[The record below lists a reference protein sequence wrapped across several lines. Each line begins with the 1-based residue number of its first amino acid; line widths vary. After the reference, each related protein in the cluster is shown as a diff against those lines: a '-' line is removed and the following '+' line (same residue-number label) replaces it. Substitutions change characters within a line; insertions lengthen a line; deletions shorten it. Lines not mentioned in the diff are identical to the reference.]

1 MKLFYR
7 VVILFFLYSCSFDK
21 NSGIW
26 KNENSP
32 TKYENDKIFKD
43 FKNVSSSAETF
54 KKIIPID
61 NKFIFKIDN
70 PYQNKS
76 WTDIFYGK
84 NNNFKNFKYDNLNKV
99 FLKSKKL
106 SKYKSSDYILFSDDN
121 LIFSDERGNILIYS
135 VRENSILKKFNFYKK
150 KYKHIIK
157 KLKISTEK
165 NIIYVSD
172 NIGYIYAYN
181 YKTNKVIWAKNY
193 KIPFRSNI
201 KLQSNNIITS
211 NQNNDLIIIEKD
223 TGNLVKLIPSEETTI
238 NNLFINNIASGKE
251 ELFFL
256 NTYGSLY
263 SFDKKNFNL
272 NWFINFNKS
281 INLRLGNIFTGT
293 ELVHYNNKILVSS
306 NENFYI
312 LDSKRGSVISKNNF
326 SLLQRPI
333 IINDYI
339 FLITKNN
346 FLISLNSQNGQII
359 YSYDIAQKAADFIN
373 TKKKKLEIKNI
384 MLVNNSIFIFLKN
397 SNVIKFDLRGE
408 ITEIIKLPSSLN
420 SHPIIVK
427 SSLLYLNKK
436 NKLFIIN

>member
-1 MKLFYR
+1 MKLFYK

-32 TKYENDKIFKD
+32 TNYENEKIFKD
-43 FKNVSSSAETF
+43 FKNVSSSTETF

-61 NKFIFKIDN
+61 NEFTFKIDN

-84 NNNFKNFKYDNLNKV
+84 NNNLKNFKYDNLNKV

-106 SKYKSSDYILFSDDN
+106 SKYKSSDYILFNDDN

-135 VRENSILKKFNFYKK
+135 IRENTILKKFNFYKK

-263 SFDKKNFNL
+263 SFDKKNYNL

-281 INLRLGNIFTGT
+281 INLSLSNIFMGT

-333 IINDYI
+333 TINNYI

-359 YSYDIAQKAADFIN
+359 YSYDIAQKVADFIN

-384 MLVNNSIFIFLKN
+384 MLVNNSIFVFLKN

>member
-32 TKYENDKIFKD
+32 ISNENDKIFKD
-43 FKNVSSSAETF
+43 FKNVSSSTETF
-54 KKIIPID
+54 KEIIPID
-61 NKFIFKIDN
+61 NEFTFKIDN

-84 NNNFKNFKYDNLNKV
+84 NNNLKNFKYNNLNKV

-106 SKYKSSDYILFSDDN
+106 SKYKSSDYILFNDDN

-135 VRENSILKKFNFYKK
+135 VRENLILKKFNFYKK
-150 KYKHIIK
+150 KYNHIIK

-211 NQNNDLIIIEKD
+211 NQNNDLIVLEKD

-238 NNLFINNIASGKE
+238 NNLFINNIATGKD

-263 SFDKKNFNL
+263 SFDKK
-272 NWFINFNKS
+272 
-281 INLRLGNIFTGT
+281 
-293 ELVHYNNKILVSS
+293 
-306 NENFYI
+306 
-312 LDSKRGSVISKNNF
+312 
-326 SLLQRPI
+326 
-333 IINDYI
+333 
-339 FLITKNN
+339 
-346 FLISLNSQNGQII
+346 
-359 YSYDIAQKAADFIN
+359 
-373 TKKKKLEIKNI
+373 
-384 MLVNNSIFIFLKN
+384 
-397 SNVIKFDLRGE
+397 KF
-408 ITEIIKLPSSLN
+408 
-420 SHPIIVK
+420 
-427 SSLLYLNKK
+427 
-436 NKLFIIN
+436 